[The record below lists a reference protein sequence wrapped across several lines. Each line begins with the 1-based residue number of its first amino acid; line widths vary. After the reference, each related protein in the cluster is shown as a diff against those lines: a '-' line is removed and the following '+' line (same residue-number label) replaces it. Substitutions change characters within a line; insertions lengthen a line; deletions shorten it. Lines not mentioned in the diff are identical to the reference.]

1 MRIAIV
7 HNAIS
12 SDSPADE
19 QDVRDQAQA
28 VHAALSQSGHDP
40 FLQECGLDLDRIRR
54 RLALDKPDLVFNLVE
69 TLNGTG
75 RMIHFFPGVLD
86 ALAIPYTGAS
96 AEALFLTSNKL
107 IAKSWLRAA
116 GLPTP
121 DWARPGAE
129 LRAETTVAGA
139 RPGPGDR
146 PPDRPINYPINR
158 WIVKSVWEHASVG
171 LDEQAVVTW
180 PGAAQMNALLQ
191 TRAQRLGGAC
201 FAEVFVEGREFN
213 LSLLEGPAGTQILPP
228 AEIRFDGFGA
238 DRPRIVDYRA
248 KWDADSFAYRH
259 TPRAFDFDDGDRPLL
274 ERLRDLAAACWQAFD
289 LKGYAR
295 VDFRV
300 DADGRPWILEVNA
313 NPCLAPDAGFAA
325 AVAQA
330 GLSYATAV
338 EWIVAAAQSL

>member
-7 HNAIS
+7 HNALS

-19 QDVRDQAQA
+19 RDVRDQAQA

-40 FLQECGLDLDRIRR
+40 FLRECGLDLERIRR
-54 RLALDKPDLVFNLVE
+54 RLVLDKPDLVFNLVE

-107 IAKSWLRAA
+107 TAKSWLRAA

-129 LRAETTVAGA
+129 LRIQTAAGQPQPA
-139 RPGPGDR
+139 PDAR
-146 PPDRPINYPINR
+146 PPDHPTNQ

-180 PGAAQMNALLQ
+180 RGAAQMNALLQ
-191 TRAQRLGGAC
+191 TRAQRLGGTC
-201 FAEVFVEGREFN
+201 FAEAFIEGREFN

-259 TPRAFDFDDGDRPLL
+259 TPRAFDFDDEDRPLL
-274 ERLRDLAAACWQAFD
+274 ARLRDLAAACWQAFD

-300 DADGRPWILEVNA
+300 DSDGRPWILEVNA